1 MACIPSKAAEQCGG
15 GIADPGVSP
24 PADLWYTCVSKIIL
38 HDSISWSR
46 TAGQRRR
53 RAANRRAVLGWRRRF
68 RALFDEIA
76 ALHPPRQPV
85 DLDDLAD
92 LVNVTVEGAMVLS
105 RAVADPRLIGRQVM
119 LLRQYLKLLF
129 SPR

>member
-1 MACIPSKAAEQCGG
+1 M
-15 GIADPGVSP
+15 
-24 PADLWYTCVSKIIL
+24 
-38 HDSISWSR
+38 
-46 TAGQRRR
+46 
-53 RAANRRAVLGWRRRF
+53 LGWRRRF